1 MANSLAPEKNEKIK
15 LIPFA
20 GGASQDLIVELINR
34 GDRYSFCVYDKLN
47 NKLEINDFY
56 IGPENEHYVPIEKPP
71 WLVPNA
77 IQDLNVDEN
86 SLYNELLEYL
96 IEHLD
101 LLDEMQY
108 HILACFILAS
118 WRWEEFKTA
127 PYLFFLG
134 PPSSGKTR
142 ALECLH
148 LLCYRAIHAASITA
162 PAMFRAI
169 EAWHP
174 TLLLDETEIYEGESA
189 AEIRAVINAGY
200 KQDAKVIR
208 IEKVNEQPVLASF
221 NVFSF
226 KALAGTKELSNTI
239 MSRCIV
245 INMERNVR
253 SVKMFLNMEKAAEL
267 RQKLLKYRMK
277 YLNLA
282 ESAVAN
288 NGFIFEDGRLAEMFH
303 PLITVAPAEI
313 KEKLVEYAKK
323 VYQTRLEEEKAS
335 LEAMVLEAILKAKTN
350 NENEEKIEISYIT
363 DLVNLNL
370 PVKEQLKN
378 CQVGRI
384 AASLGFK
391 RTRGKEGKRAIIWD
405 NKLVARLLR
414 RYLPEKLEKL
424 DSFDSLTVLTVN
436 SIRKGVESEDFKQ
449 KNVNNS
455 FFNKENLMQ
464 TNREN
469 DEKHPFHTELTVKTV
484 NLSIPLEKQSL
495 QVEKKQKFEIYP
507 LHEGEKAVCMY
518 CNQPAKFRIVGEEP
532 WQVEYLCPKHKL
544 EIEKEVEKCG
554 LG

>member
-1 MANSLAPEKNEKIK
+1 MANSLAHEKNEKIK

-20 GGASQDLIVELINR
+20 GGASQDLIVELVNI
-34 GDRYSFCVYDKLN
+34 GDHYGFCVHDRLN
-47 NKLEINDFY
+47 NKIETSEFY
-56 IGPENEHYVPIEKPP
+56 IGPEEERYVPIEKPP
-71 WLVPNA
+71 WLVPDA

-86 SLYNELLEYL
+86 SLYNEVLNYL
-96 IEHLD
+96 VEHLD

-162 PAMFRAI
+162 PAMFRAV

-200 KQDAKVIR
+200 RQDAKVIR

-239 MSRCIV
+239 MSRCII
-245 INMERNVR
+245 INMEKNAR
-253 SVKMFLNMEKAAEL
+253 SVKMFLNIEKAAEL

-282 ESAVAN
+282 EESTIAN

-303 PLITVAPAEI
+303 PLITVAPVEI
-313 KEKLVEYAKK
+313 KEKLVEHAKSI
-323 VYQTRLEEEKAS
+323 YTQRLEEEKAS
-335 LEAMVLEAILKAKTN
+335 LEAAVLEAIVKVWEETKD
-350 NENEEKIEISYIT
+350 EKISTAQVT
-363 DLVNLNL
+363 DVLNLNL
-370 PVKEQLKN
+370 PLNEQLKSRV
-378 CQVGRI
+378 VGRI

-391 RTRGKEGKRAIIWD
+391 RARGKDGKRAIVWD
-405 NKLVARLLR
+405 EKLVKRLFR
-414 RYLPEKLEKL
+414 RYMPEKIEKL
-424 DSFDSLTVLTVN
+424 GDFDILTSLTSSSYLE
-436 SIRKGVESEDFKQ
+436 GVKNESFKQ
-449 KNVNNS
+449 KNVDNS
-455 FFNKENLMQ
+455 IYNE
-464 TNREN
+464 
-469 DEKHPFHTELTVKTV
+469 EKLTEKAQKIV
-484 NLSIPLEKQSL
+484 
-495 QVEKKQKFEIYP
+495 KKQPFPKEYDVRNVKMSKLEIYP
-507 LHEGEKAVCMY
+507 LREGEEAVCMY

-532 WQVEYLCPKHKL
+532 WQVEYLCFKHKL
-544 EIEKEVEKCG
+544 EIEKEV
-554 LG
+554 